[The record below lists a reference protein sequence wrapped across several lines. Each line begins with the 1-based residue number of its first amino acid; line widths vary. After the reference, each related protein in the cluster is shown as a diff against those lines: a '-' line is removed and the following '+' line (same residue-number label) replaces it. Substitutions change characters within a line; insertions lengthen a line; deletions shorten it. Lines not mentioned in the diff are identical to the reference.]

1 MNVYQDRKGKSKPT
15 FQSMPASVGSNK
27 ESTSITGALKWK
39 QSKVIKTILPK
50 KKRKGP
56 TNNVS
61 SASISPKETT
71 IELSSNV
78 STIDS
83 DTDTGNDKPMVEDGN
98 AELGTSFIPVF
109 R

>member
-27 ESTSITGALKWK
+27 ESTSITGALKQK

-109 R
+109 H